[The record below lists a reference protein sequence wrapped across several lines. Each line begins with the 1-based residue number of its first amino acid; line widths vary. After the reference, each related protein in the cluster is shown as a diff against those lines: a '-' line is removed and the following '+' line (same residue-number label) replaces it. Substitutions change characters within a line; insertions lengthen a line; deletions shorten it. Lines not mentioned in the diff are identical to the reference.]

1 MPAPTSVAT
10 PRTVPYIDTTS
21 CVGSTPSPECLRR
34 SVLEQR
40 EDVVALQPLPA
51 VQELKLDDERQPHDL
66 AAELLDEL
74 DRRLRGPARPQ
85 LVGVAQNALALDDR
99 VGVHLQRV
107 EAVFERVLRCHGPPR
122 ELAGL
127 TGG

>member
-21 CVGSTPSPECLRR
+21 WVVSTPSPECLRR

-40 EDVVALQPLPA
+40 EDVVALQPLAA
-51 VQELKLDDERQPHDL
+51 VQELELDDERQPDDL

-74 DRRLRGPARPQ
+74 DRRLRGPARRQ
-85 LVGVAQNALALDDR
+85 HVVVDQDALALDDR

-107 EAVFERVLRCHGPPR
+107 EAVFERVLRCPAPPR
-122 ELAGL
+122 HLAGL
-127 TGG
+127 TG